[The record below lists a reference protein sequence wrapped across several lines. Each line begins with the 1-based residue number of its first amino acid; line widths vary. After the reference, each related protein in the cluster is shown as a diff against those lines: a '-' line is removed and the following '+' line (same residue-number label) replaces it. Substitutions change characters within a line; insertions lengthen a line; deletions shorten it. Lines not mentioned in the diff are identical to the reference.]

1 MSYLY
6 RNGTGRN
13 NIVWGGGTTTSLNY
27 LRRTGT
33 SINSIQWY
41 TISTSGTYNILNRIS
56 SGRNN
61 IQWKNTVFNFKT
73 EMEINVDNFFNYI
86 NTATDYFMLRPAT
99 NDYFGYY
106 GSYIKYDGYYTFVEG
121 SGDSSARGSGAY
133 GVIGIH
139 AKSSTLGTQLYNQLN
154 RFVNKKLFTKIIPNR
169 FNCEYYNITISMI
182 FDFRASNKQF
192 GILMTYESCNN
203 SYFDSNDDFNRSGYG
218 KFYYK

>member
-1 MSYLY
+1 MFFRKEILYMSLLY

-33 SINSIQWY
+33 SRNSIQWY

-61 IQWKNTVFNFKT
+61 IQWKNTTFSFKT

-86 NTATDYFMLRPAT
+86 NTAADYFMLRPAT

-106 GSYIKYDGYYTFVEG
+106 GSYIKYDGYYTFVED
-121 SGDSSARGSGAY
+121 SRDSSIRGDGAY

-139 AKSSTLGTQLYNQLN
+139 AKSSTLGAQLYNQLN
-154 RFVNKKLFTKIIPNR
+154 RFVNKNFLQK
-169 FNCEYYNITISMI
+169 
-182 FDFRASNKQF
+182 
-192 GILMTYESCNN
+192 
-203 SYFDSNDDFNRSGYG
+203 
-218 KFYYK
+218 